1 MRLKVYLT
9 TSSASKVAA
18 DLPGQ
23 FAALQLFAV
32 PAIGQITVAAVAVE
46 WLEAV
51 EVRAVDLRSGTSAHF
66 SIVHI
71 TSLHFK
77 DAFPQ

>member
-1 MRLKVYLT
+1 MRLKVYIT

-23 FAALQLFAV
+23 FAVLQLFAV

-51 EVRAVDLRSGTSAHF
+51 EVRAADLRFGTRACFLSAHVA
-66 SIVHI
+66 SAYLAN
-71 TSLHFK
+71 TL
-77 DAFPQ
+77 PR

>member
-1 MRLKVYLT
+1 VRLKVYIT

-32 PAIGQITVAAVAVE
+32 PAIGQITVAAVAVK

-51 EVRAVDLRSGTSAHF
+51 EVRAVDLRFGTRARF
-66 SIVHI
+66 LIVHI
-71 TSLHFK
+71 TGAYL
-77 DAFPQ
+77 ANTLPR